1 EGIIVS
7 YKGEVIASGEAKAVR
22 NSLDEIF
29 ESKGTALATNL
40 EKNYLRVNALS
51 RWGDKIDPTFY
62 NHLNGEF
69 NTLLIE
75 SRRTGYK
82 MEVLVSEGGHS
93 SAAIGKTIRL
103 KGKPIPNPPRPNQPY
118 RTKIYVKYR
127 DGWLEK
133 EAMSSM
139 FPSNWDLERI
149 KQEIAFVYE
158 NTVAKGVGQIPKKR
172 KEY

>member
-1 EGIIVS
+1 
-7 YKGEVIASGEAKAVR
+7 
-22 NSLDEIF
+22 
-29 ESKGTALATNL
+29 
-40 EKNYLRVNALS
+40 LR
-51 RWGDKIDPTFY
+51 RWGDKIDSTFY

-103 KGKPIPNPPRPNQPY
+103 KGKPIPNPPRVNQPY
-118 RTKIYVKYR
+118 RTKIDVKYR

-139 FPSNWDLERI
+139 FPKNWTMERI
-149 KQEIAFVYE
+149 QQEVAFVYE
-158 NTVAKGVGQIPKKR
+158 NTVAKKIGIEPKSINKNIQNYKGKSTNNFDILIQVNR
-172 KEY
+172 QGEILNAYPIIK

>member
-1 EGIIVS
+1 
-7 YKGEVIASGEAKAVR
+7 
-22 NSLDEIF
+22 
-29 ESKGTALATNL
+29 
-40 EKNYLRVNALS
+40 LR
-51 RWGDKIDPTFY
+51 RWGDKIDSTFY

-103 KGKPIPNPPRPNQPY
+103 KGKPIPNPPRVNQPY
-118 RTKIYVKYR
+118 RTKIDVKYR

-139 FPSNWDLERI
+139 FPSNWDLEQI

-158 NTVAKGVGQIPKKR
+158 NTVAKGVGQIPKKKKGILNKFIGESTSR
-172 KEY
+172 FDIVLEIDDYGKILNAYPKM

>member
-1 EGIIVS
+1 
-7 YKGEVIASGEAKAVR
+7 
-22 NSLDEIF
+22 
-29 ESKGTALATNL
+29 
-40 EKNYLRVNALS
+40 LR
-51 RWGDKIDPTFY
+51 RWGDKIDSTFY

-103 KGKPIPNPPRPNQPY
+103 KGKPIPNPPRVNQPY
-118 RTKIYVKYR
+118 RTKIDVKYR

-139 FPSNWDLERI
+139 FPKNWTMERI
-149 KQEIAFVYE
+149 QQEVAFVYE
-158 NTVAKGVGQIPKKR
+158 NTVAKKIGIEPKSINKNISKSKKGITLEGLIKR
-172 KEY
+172 NA